1 MKNNSSDSR
10 ESLWRR
16 KLSPAERAAL
26 KISPELELEAR
37 LTAALAKIPDAPVPS
52 NFTARVLGTVDL
64 EAVQSA
70 RSQTLWTLNWRR
82 LWPRITVAAA
92 VLIFAGVS
100 LQRYE
105 ASAHRIE
112 LAKNVVLI
120 ASAQPLPSV
129 DALENL
135 DAIQRMSQ
143 SGHADGELLAA
154 LQ

>member
-1 MKNNSSDSR
+1 MENKPINPE

-16 KLSPAERAAL
+16 TVSEAERTVLRAQ
-26 KISPELELEAR
+26 PGLELEAR
-37 LTAALAKIPDAPVPS
+37 LTQALTKIPDAPVPS
-52 NFTARVLGTVDL
+52 NFTARVFADI
-64 EAVQSA
+64 ERAEMQAA
-70 RSQTLWTLNWRR
+70 RPQIWALNWRL
-82 LWPRITVAAA
+82 LWPRVAVTTA

-105 ASAHRIE
+105 IHVQRTAF
-112 LAKNVVLI
+112 AKNLVL
-120 ASAQPLPSV
+120 AARAPSPGV

-143 SGHADGELLAA
+143 SSHVDNALLAA